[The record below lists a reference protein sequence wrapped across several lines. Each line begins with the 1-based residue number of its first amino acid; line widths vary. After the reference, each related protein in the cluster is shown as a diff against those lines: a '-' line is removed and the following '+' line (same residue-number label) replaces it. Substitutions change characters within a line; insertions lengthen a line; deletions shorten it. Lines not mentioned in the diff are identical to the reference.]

1 MCLLSLLGPM
11 SRLGWTR
18 PGLEES
24 CVAEILSHQAGGP
37 VREMV
42 LPGGEILP
50 GVEGRLLNPGH
61 AIESGY
67 VIHTC

>member
-11 SRLGWTR
+11 SKLGWTR

-37 VREMV
+37 VRETV
-42 LPGGEILP
+42 LPGGGILP

-61 AIESGY
+61 AIECGY
-67 VIHTC
+67 